1 MSRGRASTA
10 AARVGNPAWPAVGEE
25 VELFY
30 NNLGVRNFSFL
41 PPFLP
46 SVLVGK
52 MCDFSHTLLLR
63 SLIIITRSWMVSLK
77 KAGLLRVAC
86 SCSRSPEQRAV
97 RSLCI

>member
-25 VELFY
+25 VELYY
-30 NNLGVRNFSFL
+30 NNVGVRNLSFL

-52 MCDFSHTLLLR
+52 KCVTFH
-63 SLIIITRSWMVSLK
+63 TRSSSVLSLSSRA
-77 KAGLLRVAC
+77 AGW
-86 SCSRSPEQRAV
+86 
-97 RSLCI
+97 